1 MEAFYEHNRQEVASA
16 VTAGW
21 KKTEEGVGRG
31 SVMNGAFN
39 FYPEFSKVS
48 PITTTQG
55 TLG

>member
-48 PITTTQG
+48 PITTTEG